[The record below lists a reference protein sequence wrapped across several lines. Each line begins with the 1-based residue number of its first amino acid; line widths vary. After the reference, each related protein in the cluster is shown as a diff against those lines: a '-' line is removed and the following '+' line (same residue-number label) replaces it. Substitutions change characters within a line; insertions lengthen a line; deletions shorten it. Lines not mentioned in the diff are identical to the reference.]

1 MTCSHRDQRLR
12 GSGQSADEAGLP
24 LHGVKQIASSLI
36 SASTTVAKN
45 CKRNYYNTEFFFFL
59 GNETARY
66 GVEETLIYVPSS
78 RECCSHGGPLDLVC
92 LLFSRRRCS
101 VSPSYGAAIAVSSL
115 PLLTGYANILLLHE
129 AVMMPNES
137 VGAEAARALY
147 VESRGLY
154 ST

>member
-1 MTCSHRDQRLR
+1 M
-12 GSGQSADEAGLP
+12 
-24 LHGVKQIASSLI
+24 
-36 SASTTVAKN
+36 
-45 CKRNYYNTEFFFFL
+45 
-59 GNETARY
+59 
-66 GVEETLIYVPSS
+66 
-78 RECCSHGGPLDLVC
+78 
-92 LLFSRRRCS
+92 
-101 VSPSYGAAIAVSSL
+101 SPSYGAAIAVSSL